1 MNKHRTLKTLIVN
14 DTRKTLGGGQ
24 HPLCARGHI
33 GKQASVDLK
42 KSLESVCCV
51 FRSSFRS
58 LMAKKVRLANNEE
71 SHMCVPFASLLTQF
85 PFEVFTVGTFISLKC
100 YAAST
105 FFWNEIFKYLPL
117 DSLLS
122 SLVFGFA
129 WKRMKKTRREK
140 TFIIILIL
148 WITFFLFLNPC
159 ANAVQGLISFC
170 LCAQELV

>member
-58 LMAKKVRLANNEE
+58 LMAKKVRLANTEE
-71 SHMCVPFASLLTQF
+71 RRTCVSLSHRFSLSF

-100 YAAST
+100 YAST
-105 FFWNEIFKYLPL
+105 F
-117 DSLLS
+117 LL
-122 SLVFGFA
+122 
-129 WKRMKKTRREK
+129 KRN
-140 TFIIILIL
+140 L
-148 WITFFLFLNPC
+148 
-159 ANAVQGLISFC
+159 
-170 LCAQELV
+170 